1 MIATCCSK
9 TCHIDSDLPDE
20 HWLVIRPLRCM
31 ENREVPWALVD
42 WLFVGGS
49 TGWKLGEGA
58 EALIRQAQT
67 HGKRVHVGRVNS
79 ATRFRHFRA
88 LGCDSADGTFL
99 AFGPDTNAPKL
110 RRWISAP
117 TSHLLWAVTT

>member
-1 MIATCCSK
+1 MARRIRAAGC
-9 TCHIDSDLPDE
+9 PVA
-20 HWLVIRPLRCM
+20 LVGRDGM

-67 HGKRVHVGRVNS
+67 HGKRVHVGASTPRPGS
-79 ATRFRHFRA
+79 ATFAPSVRQRRRHVPRVR
-88 LGCDSADGTFL
+88 T
-99 AFGPDTNAPKL
+99 
-110 RRWISAP
+110 
-117 TSHLLWAVTT
+117 